1 MAYNHQKEELK
12 WKSKKRK
19 EELILRNLRTPESII
34 KELYEYDRIDFN
46 RDRKYKENEITTQ
59 ENYFVCKPTYDQIFI
74 ISVEDLLN
82 QIENDSLLY
91 KLKKSNSILLKILL
105 LRFLE
110 YDINEIALEL
120 NMTPNAVRKRI
131 NKFKKII
138 IWRLI
143 LIIIYGS

>member
-12 WKSKKRK
+12 CKSKKRK
-19 EELILRNLRTPESII
+19 EELILRNLGSPESII

-59 ENYFVCKPTYDQIFI
+59 ENFFVCKPTYDQIFI

-82 QIENDSLLY
+82 QIENDSL
-91 KLKKSNSILLKILL
+91 
-105 LRFLE
+105 LE

-138 IWRLI
+138 I
-143 LIIIYGS
+143 

>member
-19 EELILRNLRTPESII
+19 ELILRNLGTPESII

-59 ENYFVCKPTYDQIFI
+59 ENFFVCKPTYDQIFI

-138 IWRLI
+138 I
-143 LIIIYGS
+143 

>member
-59 ENYFVCKPTYDQIFI
+59 ENFFVCKPTYDQIFI

-91 KLKKSNSILLKILL
+91 KLKKSNSILLKI
-105 LRFLE
+105 F
-110 YDINEIALEL
+110 
-120 NMTPNAVRKRI
+120 
-131 NKFKKII
+131 
-138 IWRLI
+138 
-143 LIIIYGS
+143 S

>member
-59 ENYFVCKPTYDQIFI
+59 ENFFVCKPTYDQIFI

-91 KLKKSNSILLKILL
+91 RLKKSNS
-105 LRFLE
+105 
-110 YDINEIALEL
+110 LEL

>member
-19 EELILRNLRTPESII
+19 EELILRNLGTPESII

-59 ENYFVCKPTYDQIFI
+59 ENFFVCKPTYDQIFI

-110 YDINEIALEL
+110 YDINEIAR
-120 NMTPNAVRKRI
+120 V
-131 NKFKKII
+131 F
-138 IWRLI
+138 
-143 LIIIYGS
+143 YS

>member
-1 MAYNHQKEELK
+1 MLLMVQ
-12 WKSKKRK
+12 
-19 EELILRNLRTPESII
+19 
-34 KELYEYDRIDFN
+34 
-46 RDRKYKENEITTQ
+46 
-59 ENYFVCKPTYDQIFI
+59 FI
-74 ISVEDLLN
+74 ANNQN

-138 IWRLI
+138 I
-143 LIIIYGS
+143 

>member
-19 EELILRNLRTPESII
+19 EELILRNLGTPESII

-59 ENYFVCKPTYDQIFI
+59 ENFFVCKPTYDQIFI

-91 KLKKSNSILLKILL
+91 KLKKSNSILLKIL
-105 LRFLE
+105 
-110 YDINEIALEL
+110 
-120 NMTPNAVRKRI
+120 
-131 NKFKKII
+131 
-138 IWRLI
+138 
-143 LIIIYGS
+143 

>member
-1 MAYNHQKEELK
+1 MKLLH
-12 WKSKKRK
+12 KR
-19 EELILRNLRTPESII
+19 T
-34 KELYEYDRIDFN
+34 F
-46 RDRKYKENEITTQ
+46 
-59 ENYFVCKPTYDQIFI
+59 FVCKPIYDQIFI

-110 YDINEIALEL
+110 YDINEISLEL

-131 NKFKKII
+131 NKFKKNII
-138 IWRLI
+138 
-143 LIIIYGS
+143 

>member
-1 MAYNHQKEELK
+1 ME
-12 WKSKKRK
+12 SKKRK

-59 ENYFVCKPTYDQIFI
+59 ENFFVCKPTYDQIFI

-110 YDINEIALEL
+110 YDINEIGLQL

-138 IWRLI
+138 I
-143 LIIIYGS
+143 

>member
-1 MAYNHQKEELK
+1 MIWPIIIKKEELK

-19 EELILRNLRTPESII
+19 EELILRNLGTPESII

-59 ENYFVCKPTYDQIFI
+59 ENFFVCKPTYDQIFI

-110 YDINEIALEL
+110 YDINEISLEL

-138 IWRLI
+138 I
-143 LIIIYGS
+143 